1 VTSPDEPPANRAAR
15 SAHRRR
21 LSRLFLPVVPDVIG
35 LLGSQAKLSVDGM
48 VSFESWSRGAGGVA
62 ADAVRSAQ
70 HDAYDARRRLLEALQ
85 SALSTP
91 IDQEDLFVI
100 SERIDR
106 VVVRARNVVREGEVL
121 GWEPDGHAAA
131 MSGHLTA
138 GARAVASAAAL
149 LVKDPQEAGRQAD
162 LASEAAYEVERC
174 YRLAMGKLVT
184 SEDLRKV
191 LIGQDM
197 YRRYIVVA
205 EAVAAVADRLWA
217 AVLRGA

>member
-1 VTSPDEPPANRAAR
+1 
-15 SAHRRR
+15 
-21 LSRLFLPVVPDVIG
+21 
-35 LLGSQAKLSVDGM
+35 
-48 VSFESWSRGAGGVA
+48 
-62 ADAVRSAQ
+62 VRSAQ
-70 HDAYDARRRLLEALQ
+70 HDAYDARRRLLAALQ

-131 MSGHLTA
+131 MSGRLTA

-174 YRLAMGKLVT
+174 YRVAMGKLVT

>member
-1 VTSPDEPPANRAAR
+1 MNIPDEPAVSRGAI
-15 SAHRRR
+15 RR
-21 LSRLFLPVVPDVIG
+21 LRWKRLFLPVVPDVIA
-35 LLGSQAKLSVDGM
+35 LLGSQAELSAAGM
-48 VSFESWSRGAGGVA
+48 VAFESWSKGAGSAA

-70 HDAYDARRRLLEALQ
+70 HDAYDARRELLAALQ

-106 VVVRARNVVREGEVL
+106 VVVQARNVVREGEVL
-121 GWEPDGHAAA
+121 GWEPDSHAAT
-131 MSGHLTA
+131 MSGHLSVGT
-138 GARAVASAAAL
+138 RAVTSGVAL

-162 LASEAAYEVERC
+162 LASDAAREVERC
-174 YRLAMGKLVT
+174 YRVAMGNLIR
-184 SEDLRKV
+184 SDDLREV
-191 LIGQDM
+191 LVGQDM

-205 EAVAAVADRLWA
+205 EAVTAVTDRLWA